1 MTLPV
6 SPEAGPVS
14 PEAGGSDRISND
26 IPLLSIPRS
35 GAFALGIRNFGPS
48 PRPDR
53 CPEAVL
59 RRKPGSPRPVR
70 FRHPQPIG
78 QVVSRLQAF
87 RMKHYF
93 PHKPCSLGGST

>member
-1 MTLPV
+1 MTL
-6 SPEAGPVS
+6 PVS

-48 PRPDR
+48 PTPDR

-70 FRHPQPIG
+70 FRHPRPIG
-78 QVVSRLQAF
+78 HTVSLLQIS
-87 RMKHYF
+87 RMTRHFLQRYILRGVARDDIF
-93 PHKPCSLGGST
+93 